1 MVAQS
6 YPIRDTFNKNNN
18 NYLSSQPT
26 MGDGR
31 SVVSIASNVS
41 VCSKLGAKEQ
51 GHLID
56 DVKDG
61 FGHSE
66 EVRNRWEYEVQW
78 ERKLYVEDM
87 MEEDDCDDE
96 GEKDIPRM

>member
-1 MVAQS
+1 MHIMVTQN
-6 YPIRDTFNKNNN
+6 YPICDTFNKNNN

-66 EVRNRWEYEVQW
+66 EVRGRGEYTLIHEVQ
-78 ERKLYVEDM
+78 
-87 MEEDDCDDE
+87 
-96 GEKDIPRM
+96 

>member
-1 MVAQS
+1 MQFSLIVYFHSTKKGNVKYLYRDMNMSLMHIMEVVTQ
-6 YPIRDTFNKNNN
+6 PICIHFQQNNN

-56 DVKDG
+56 DLKD
-61 FGHSE
+61 
-66 EVRNRWEYEVQW
+66 
-78 ERKLYVEDM
+78 
-87 MEEDDCDDE
+87 
-96 GEKDIPRM
+96 